1 MHKRIHLHYTL
12 GICLLFLLLAIV
24 SRVGSLEATDG
35 VQTGRGILVLG
46 IVLLA
51 GAGLCAYVLF
61 NIQARSQM
69 VAYARTGR
77 IPGIHAEDSIK

>member
-1 MHKRIHLHYTL
+1 
-12 GICLLFLLLAIV
+12 
-24 SRVGSLEATDG
+24 
-35 VQTGRGILVLG
+35 
-46 IVLLA
+46 VLLA